1 LLNLILL
8 GLIPDIAVIEA
19 FKKLVEENK
28 RLDLEL
34 YTEIIRSDQNKDPFS
49 SLPVS
54 TQLRI
59 GKIGRND
66 KCPCGSG
73 KKYKKCCINND
84 VY

>member
-1 LLNLILL
+1 MWDAEDGCNLSSEYIMSLTT
-8 GLIPDIAVIEA
+8 G
-19 FKKLVEENK
+19 EENK
-28 RLDLEL
+28 ILDPGL
-34 YTEIIRSDQNKDPFS
+34 YTEHIMHDQNNDPFS

-73 KKYKKCCINND
+73 KKYKKCCLDI
-84 VY
+84 V